1 MTIWIF
7 GQPCSGKTTLAEAI
21 KPVLANS
28 FVDTSANPIRQKQ
41 VKILDGDAFRSVF
54 KNQDYSAAGRL
65 ENILRAVTVAR
76 YLEAQGYPVICSF
89 VTPYK
94 SMRKIIKENLENP
107 LFIYLEYDA
116 AEKRGREGNH
126 VEDFEIPGSDEPLL
140 HFDTSVMKV
149 EDCVYIVK
157 QSL

>member
-1 MTIWIF
+1 MVIWIF

-28 FVDTSANPIRQKQ
+28 FVDTTANPIRQKQ
-41 VKILDGDAFRSVF
+41 VKILDGDAFRTVF

-76 YLEAQGYPVICSF
+76 YLESQGHPVICSF

-94 SMRKIIKENLENP
+94 SMRKIIKDNLDNP

-126 VEDFEIPGSDEPLL
+126 VTDFEIPGSDEPLL
-140 HFDTSVMKV
+140 HLDTSVIGV
-149 EDCVYIVK
+149 AECLYIVK
-157 QSL
+157 QKL